1 MKCPYCAN
9 PDTQVIETRETE
21 NLEATRR
28 RRECLK
34 CERRF
39 TTYEKSDLDE
49 IIVVKKDG
57 KKEKFDRRK
66 ILNGMLS
73 ACEKRV
79 SLAKLEEITD
89 EIEAELRRKETAEVD
104 SKTIGKIVMRKLRSV
119 DKIAFIRFASVYQD
133 FESLESFKEV
143 LEKLE
148 DKK

>member
-9 PDTQVIETRETE
+9 PDTQVMETRETE

-34 CERRF
+34 CRRRF

-49 IIVVKKDG
+49 IIVVKKG
-57 KKEKFDRRK
+57 GRKEKFDRRK

-79 SLAKLEEITD
+79 SLAKLEEIAD
-89 EIEAELRRKETAEVD
+89 EIESELRRKEVGEVE
-104 SKTIGKIVMRKLRSV
+104 SSAIGRIVMRKLKSL
-119 DKIAFIRFASVYQD
+119 DKIAYIRFASVYQD
-133 FESLESFKEV
+133 FESLASFKQE

-148 DKK
+148 EKK

>member
-57 KKEKFDRRK
+57 RKEKFDRRK

-79 SLAKLEEITD
+79 TLAKLEEITD

-104 SKTIGKIVMRKLRSV
+104 SKTIGKIVMRKLRAV